1 MQKKGTNTKCSSFYL
16 SVITAGK
23 PFLKLSRR
31 QRLVK
36 HKALNG
42 ITANFSEIVK
52 LLLSFNSLGDSFLA
66 KLFNHFYNVIEHYKI
81 FILALIILFKRNKGL
96 VYLYSCR
103 STFFIILS
111 DEKPVPKSSIDV
123 TIPLALRPFT
133 ISVISSKF

>member
-1 MQKKGTNTKCSSFYL
+1 MYKTHNKMRSAAVFIHAKKRTNTKCSSFYL

-23 PFLKLSRR
+23 PFFKLSRR

-36 HKALNG
+36 HKALNSV
-42 ITANFSEIVK
+42 TANFSEIVK

-96 VYLYSCR
+96 VYLYYLQINVLYHIER
-103 STFFIILS
+103 
-111 DEKPVPKSSIDV
+111 
-123 TIPLALRPFT
+123 
-133 ISVISSKF
+133 